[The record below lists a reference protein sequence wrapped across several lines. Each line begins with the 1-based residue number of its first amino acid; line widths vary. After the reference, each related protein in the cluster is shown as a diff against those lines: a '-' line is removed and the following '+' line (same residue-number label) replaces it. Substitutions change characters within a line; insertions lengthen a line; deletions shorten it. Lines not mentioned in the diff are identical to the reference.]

1 MLLKSEIL
9 VLNWNKKA
17 LELKNEGKVRESLI
31 LFLKAEEI
39 LRTFPSVKLQYLTY
53 NNLAC
58 HFEKEKSY
66 NRAISY
72 LAMCT
77 KLKDIDP
84 SCKILNIGVYLNLS
98 AIKSK
103 LNLHEAALNHALKA
117 HALLETI
124 QNSCLKT
131 ICYYSVAL
139 EYEYLTKIPFA
150 LHYYKK
156 AFEISL
162 TFFGPSHE
170 ITEKIRFSL
179 RFCKEKPS
187 TTVDSL
193 CILREKTSYSLKRSK
208 RFKTSRNCHKED
220 NYEKT
225 DTKILNK
232 LINWRAKTRSESPK
246 LNTSKNLRQKFS
258 QLSQENNRS
267 AAITGKLEEKLNFIS
282 KELASLNGKL
292 SSIGCRFEGENE
304 EKSLPMKFNN
314 KMNAAVKIQKA
325 FREYL
330 KRQQKKLEKTVKFVE
345 SKERDL
351 KVIPFFLM
359 NFDVT
364 RASKR
369 SFTYANN
376 FAIRKVEKK
385 VQTSREGPRNK
396 KKTTKGLLESII
408 FIQKY
413 IRGFLQRQKY
423 KKLQKAQKH

>member
-1 MLLKSEIL
+1 M
-9 VLNWNKKA
+9 NWNKKA
-17 LELKNEGKVRESLI
+17 LELKNEGKRRESLL

-72 LAMCT
+72 LTMCT
-77 KLKDIDP
+77 KLQDIDS

-117 HALLETI
+117 HALLETM

-139 EYEYLTKIPFA
+139 EYEFLIKIPFA

-162 TFFGPSHE
+162 TFFGPNHE
-170 ITEKIRFSL
+170 ITDKIRFSL
-179 RFCKEKPS
+179 RVCKEKSS
-187 TTVDSL
+187 TAVDSL
-193 CILREKTSYSLKRSK
+193 CILREKTSYSLRRPK
-208 RFKTSRNCHKED
+208 RFATSKNYHKTDSD
-220 NYEKT
+220 VKT
-225 DTKILNK
+225 DTKMLKK

-246 LNTSKNLRQKFS
+246 LNMSTNLRQKFS

-292 SSIGCRFEGENE
+292 SNIGCRFGGENDE
-304 EKSLPMKFNN
+304 ESLPVKFNN
-314 KMNAAVKIQKA
+314 KIDAAVKIQKA

-345 SKERDL
+345 SKEKDL

-359 NFDVT
+359 NFDV
-364 RASKR
+364 SR
-369 SFTYANN
+369 SGKNDFAHSARFT
-376 FAIRKVEKK
+376 IKKVEKI
-385 VQTSREGPRNK
+385 VQTSRGGPRNK
-396 KKTTKGLLESII
+396 KKKIKGLLESII

-413 IRGFLQRQKY
+413 IRGFIQRQKF
-423 KKLQKAQKH
+423 KRLQKS